1 MLDLGVKFICCDI
14 QSSNN
19 EINGISLNNTGE
31 ETTTT
36 LTTATETE
44 EEVTT
49 NANPEVT
56 EGETGC
62 NRTFFSF
69 WNLCCN
75 LARLCNNWWIFCKT
89 MTQCCNTCGLS
100 SSSLSN

>member
-1 MLDLGVKFICCDI
+1 MK
-14 QSSNN
+14 
-19 EINGISLNNTGE
+19 TGE

-36 LTTATETE
+36 TTTLTTTTETEEE

-49 NANPEVT
+49 NTNPEVT

-69 WNLCCN
+69 WSLCCN
-75 LARLCNNWWIFCKT
+75 LARLCNNWWTFCKT
-89 MTQCCNTCGLS
+89 MTQCCKYCGLS

>member
-1 MLDLGVKFICCDI
+1 MK
-14 QSSNN
+14 
-19 EINGISLNNTGE
+19 TGE

-36 LTTATETE
+36 TLTTTTETEEE

-49 NANPEVT
+49 NTNPEVT

-89 MTQCCNTCGLS
+89 MTQCCKYCGLS

>member
-1 MLDLGVKFICCDI
+1 MK
-14 QSSNN
+14 
-19 EINGISLNNTGE
+19 TGE

-36 LTTATETE
+36 TTLTTSAATEEE

-49 NANPEVT
+49 NTNPEVT

-89 MTQCCNTCGLS
+89 MTQCCKYCGLS